1 MTQIWE
7 TWLMDSLYI
16 VCDLGQL
23 FPKKKEEK
31 RTFPTQ
37 SDSRI
42 TLIPKLDKD
51 ITRKENCRPVFL
63 MKGDMG
69 VFVLCCA
76 GLRHSVVSD
85 SLRPH

>member
-51 ITRKENCRPVFL
+51 ITRKENCSL
-63 MKGDMG
+63 Y
-69 VFVLCCA
+69 L
-76 GLRHSVVSD
+76 LWIRHKI
-85 SLRPH
+85 LHKIPEN

>member
-1 MTQIWE
+1 MNIIKYLKNTNLSKAVSE
-7 TWLMDSLYI
+7 NRER
-16 VCDLGQL
+16 
-23 FPKKKEEK
+23 KKHVI
-31 RTFPTQ
+31 TSTNLVI
-37 SDSRI
+37 I
-42 TLIPKLDKD
+42 TLTLRPHKD